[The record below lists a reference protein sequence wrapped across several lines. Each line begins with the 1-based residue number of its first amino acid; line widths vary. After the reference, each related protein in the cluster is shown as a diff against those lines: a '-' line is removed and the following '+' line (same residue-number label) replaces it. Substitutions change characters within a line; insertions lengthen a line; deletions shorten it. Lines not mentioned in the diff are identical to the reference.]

1 MAPYCPEPSRARR
14 PEKVFGGQ
22 KTGNVWQLTQP
33 HSAVGFPVDPNELR
47 KMTLSFTT
55 PKTLPAGT
63 STKVRITQRKD
74 HKIITGGV
82 TLELTV
88 ESIQALG
95 PRKRAKR

>member
-1 MAPYCPEPSRARR
+1 
-14 PEKVFGGQ
+14 
-22 KTGNVWQLTQP
+22 
-33 HSAVGFPVDPNELR
+33 
-47 KMTLSFTT
+47 MTLSFTT